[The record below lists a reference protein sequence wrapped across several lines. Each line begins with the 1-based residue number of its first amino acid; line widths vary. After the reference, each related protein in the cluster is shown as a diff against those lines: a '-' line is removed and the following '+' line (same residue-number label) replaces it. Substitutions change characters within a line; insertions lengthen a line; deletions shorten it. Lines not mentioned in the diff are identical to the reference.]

1 MNRSLPDT
9 AVSDL
14 TGQLAVVTGASDGIG
29 FVLAGRLARAGAEV
43 IMPVRNSAKGTAAVE
58 RIIAAVPGAKVSTRD
73 LDLSS
78 LASVAVLSDRLNV
91 EARPVHILINNAGV
105 MSPPSRRLTI
115 DGFELQFGTNFLGH
129 FALTAGLMPLLR
141 AGQARVTTQTSVAAA
156 SGGIKWD
163 DLTWEAGYKPGR
175 AYSQSKIADLL
186 FGLELDRRS
195 RAAGWGIVSNV
206 AHPGVAPTN
215 LFAAQPEMG
224 RPKDTAGIKVIRW
237 LARSGLLVQSVDAA
251 ALPALLAATSP
262 EAEGGK
268 LYGPSGF
275 AHLSGA
281 PAMQSIYRT
290 GQSLA
295 DAARLWELGEQL
307 TGVSMPT

>member
-1 MNRSLPDT
+1 MNRSLPDLT
-9 AVSDL
+9 VPDL

-43 IMPVRNSAKGTAAVE
+43 IMPVRNSAKGTAAAV
-58 RIIAAVPGAKVSTRD
+58 RITDTVPGAKVSTRE

-78 LASVAVLSDRLNV
+78 LASVAALADQLRAD
-91 EARPVHILINNAGV
+91 ARPVHILINNAGV
-105 MSPPSRRLTI
+105 MSPPTRQLTD

-129 FALTAGLMPLLR
+129 FALTAGLLPLLR
-141 AGQARVTTQTSVAAA
+141 DGHARVTTQTSIAAS

-163 DLTWEAGYKPGR
+163 DLTWEQGYKPGR
-175 AYSQSKIADLL
+175 AYAQSKIADLL

-195 RAAGWGIVSNV
+195 RAADWGIVSNV

-215 LFAAQPEMG
+215 LFSAHPEMG
-224 RPKDTAGIKVIRW
+224 RDKDGSGIKVIRW
-237 LARSGLLVQSVDAA
+237 MASFGFLVQPVESA
-251 ALPALLAATSP
+251 ALPALYAATSP

-275 AHLSGA
+275 AHMSGP
-281 PAMQSIYRT
+281 PALQTIYKT
-290 GQSLA
+290 GQSTA
-295 DAARLWELGEQL
+295 DATRLWEIGEQL
-307 TGVSMPT
+307 TGVSMTH